1 MVDPAAGSFDD
12 VARTFPS
19 RRPPGQQFE
28 YVSND
33 TQVLGMLAR
42 RLSGRSLA
50 QLTEE
55 LLWRP
60 LGAEGDAFWITDSTG
75 VEMAFGG
82 FNATLRD
89 YGRFGLL
96 YARDGVVDG
105 AAVLPAGWV
114 EAATIPRGAHVDYGK
129 LHEGYE
135 LGYGYQW
142 WLLPDPG
149 HPFTA
154 QGIHGQFVL
163 VHRPLDLVMV
173 KTSNWAESWSEALE
187 AETYAAFRAI
197 VATLGG
203 HGDA

>member
-1 MVDPAAGSFDD
+1 V
-12 VARTFPS
+12 
-19 RRPPGQQFE
+19 FE

-33 TQVLGMLAR
+33 TQILGLLAR
-42 RLSGRSLA
+42 RLSGKSLT

-60 LGAEGDAFWITDSTG
+60 LGAEADAFWITDSAG
-75 VEMAFGG
+75 VAMAFGG

-96 YARDGVVDG
+96 YARDGVWDG

-129 LHEGYE
+129 LDEGYE

-163 VHRPLDLVMV
+163 VHRPLDVVMV
-173 KTSNWAESWSEALE
+173 KTSNWAESWNEALE

-197 VATLGG
+197 VAELKASEGG
-203 HGDA
+203 T